1 MVYFRLKINH
11 NRHLEKKRVFMASLH
26 LLVTEIREE
35 TPLVRRIV
43 LNSPDGS
50 PLPAFTPGS
59 TITLDIP
66 AIGQR
71 KYSLVNYV
79 ASQETLT
86 HPASYMLGVRLS
98 QDGQGGS
105 RYIHALAVGDTIT
118 ASQPH
123 NDFALDDSGA
133 PVLLIA
139 GGIGVTP
146 LLSKAATM
154 KATGR
159 PFRFVYAA
167 RSADDF
173 AFLDEI
179 KALVGD
185 RLVLHD
191 DARQGGVL
199 DLKALFD
206 TVAVDERVHI
216 CGPRPMLHAAKQ
228 EAKRREWPPEKLR
241 FELFY
246 SLATPAPP
254 PAPPAPID
262 PTPTEVAADG
272 SFEIE
277 IKSTG
282 AVFTVPPDRSIVDVL
297 SEAGLD
303 PLFDCNKGECGVCQ
317 VGVLAG
323 EPDHKDFILSESE
336 RAENKLIQIC
346 VSRAKSARLVLDL

>member
-1 MVYFRLKINH
+1 
-11 NRHLEKKRVFMASLH
+11 MANLH

-43 LNSPDGS
+43 LSSADGS
-50 PLPAFTPGS
+50 ALPAYTPGS

-71 KYSLVNYV
+71 KYSLVNFV
-79 ASQETLT
+79 ASQEALT
-86 HPASYMLGVRLS
+86 HPTHYCLGVRLS
-98 QDGQGGS
+98 PEGGGGS
-105 RYIHALAVGDTIT
+105 RFVHELAIGDHVQ
-118 ASQPH
+118 AHGPD
-123 NDFALDDSGA
+123 NDFALDNSGA
-133 PVLLIA
+133 PVLLLA

-146 LLSKAATM
+146 LISKAAFM
-154 KATGR
+154 KAIGR
-159 PFRFVYAA
+159 SFRMVYAA
-167 RSADDF
+167 RSSHDF

-179 KALVGD
+179 KSLAGD
-185 RLVLHD
+185 QLVLHD
-191 DARQGGVL
+191 DAEKGAML
-199 DLKALFD
+199 DLKALFE
-206 TVAVDERVHI
+206 TVAPDERVHV

-228 EAKRREWPPEKLR
+228 EAKLRGWPQEKLR

-246 SLATPAPP
+246 SLATPAT
-254 PAPPAPID
+254 AVAAPIAAPVVTKTD
-262 PTPTEVAADG
+262 AAPTDG

-277 IKSTG
+277 IKSSG
-282 AVFTVPPDRSIVDVL
+282 LVLTVPPDKSIVDVL
-297 SEAGLD
+297 NEAGLD
-303 PLFDCNKGECGVCQ
+303 PLYDCNKGECGVCQ